1 MSTPNPDE
9 SGEALRHATKVINLV
24 RDIEDAA
31 DQVNCADTMHEA
43 TRKALRAL
51 TPESVT
57 AALRDEDATH
67 ITARMDLLVAICNE
81 LHVSSAHLVE
91 LAEKLRDASRALAE
105 SIEQPYD
112 DNEL

>member
-1 MSTPNPDE
+1 MSTPEE

-24 RDIEDAA
+24 RDIEDASDQA
-31 DQVNCADTMHEA
+31 DCAESMHEA
-43 TRKALRAL
+43 TRKAIRAL
-51 TPESVT
+51 SPESVT

-91 LAEKLRDASRALAE
+91 LAEKLRAASRDLAE
-105 SIEQPYD
+105 AIERPD
-112 DNEL
+112 DSDL

>member
-1 MSTPNPDE
+1 MSTPDE

-31 DQVNCADTMHEA
+31 DQVNCAETMHEA

-81 LHVSSAHLVE
+81 LHVSSQHLVE
-91 LAEKLRDASRALAE
+91 LAEKLREASRSLADA
-105 SIEQPYD
+105 IERVD
-112 DNEL
+112 DTEL